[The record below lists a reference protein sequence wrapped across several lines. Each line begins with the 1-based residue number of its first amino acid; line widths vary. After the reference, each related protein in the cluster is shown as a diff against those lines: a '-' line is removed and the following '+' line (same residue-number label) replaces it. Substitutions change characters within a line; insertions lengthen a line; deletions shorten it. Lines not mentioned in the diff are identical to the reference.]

1 MLLIIFFGLVATLT
15 SGSGDCSFG
24 TQDMNGFDFSRAGD
38 GALAWFVEQ
47 TADNVSAWFDISF
60 VVLLTN
66 LNRSDQMEYVRII
79 EWFMNKYLLMIWRE
93 FPVF

>member
-38 GALAWFVEQ
+38 GALA
-47 TADNVSAWFDISF
+47 
-60 VVLLTN
+60 
-66 LNRSDQMEYVRII
+66 
-79 EWFMNKYLLMIWRE
+79 
-93 FPVF
+93 